1 MAAPSLD
8 DLPASFELYLRATTS
23 LVAPSRPTARPWTGS
38 PLISRR
44 APGVRSTRPAAFAV
58 CAGKDFDA
66 RRDTALLTML
76 LDAGPRRSELLGMR
90 LNDID
95 SEYGAVIVRGK
106 GGRQRALPMATRPRW
121 RLGRRRPRSR
131 GHRRLSPND
140 RL

>member
-23 LVAPSRPTARPWTGS
+23 PVAPPRPTARPWTGS

-44 APGVRSTRPAAFAV
+44 PPSVRSTRPAAFAV

-95 SEYGAVIVRGK
+95 SEYGARV
-106 GGRQRALPMATRPRW
+106 GGNAPCPMATRP
-121 RLGRRRPRSR
+121 
-131 GHRRLSPND
+131 
-140 RL
+140 